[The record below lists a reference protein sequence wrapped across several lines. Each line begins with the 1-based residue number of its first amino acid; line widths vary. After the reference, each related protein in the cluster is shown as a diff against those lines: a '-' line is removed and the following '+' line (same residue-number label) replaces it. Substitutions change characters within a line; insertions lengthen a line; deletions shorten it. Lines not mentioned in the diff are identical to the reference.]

1 MLLKQIEAKYGRSA
15 FFQVRV
21 CASLPSGDVCEI
33 TGNVW
38 KMSGSFALGND
49 SYEFDGKGLFCN
61 GDLLFNYNYST
72 DVMGVGESF
81 SIYNSSGE
89 FLYSLRPSRK
99 FFSRRLTLFD
109 GATKLFEIS
118 RSFLGTRFTV
128 QVCEDLPPGLAMLCL
143 WVAMTKMSCD

>member
-1 MLLKQIEAKYGRSA
+1 MSFGIVKLLKQIEAKYGRSA

-89 FLYSLRPSRK
+89 FLFEDFTLCSNRIGERPCCLVHFERRPIGVQCRRSLQPR
-99 FFSRRLTLFD
+99 
-109 GATKLFEIS
+109 
-118 RSFLGTRFTV
+118 
-128 QVCEDLPPGLAMLCL
+128 
-143 WVAMTKMSCD
+143 